1 MTAIDLTEEQSQA
14 ENGAYEEQSL
24 YLKYRPYRFD
34 DVLGQQNAVT
44 GLKKRVAEGT
54 VMSSHAYMFT
64 GSRGCGKTTSAR
76 ILAAAVNCERSTDGN
91 PCGECDQC
99 VAIMTG
105 RSTGDVYEL
114 NAAENRGIDAMR
126 AIIDTM
132 PMGSPGR
139 YKIYIFDEVHRLTAD
154 AASALL
160 KPLEEP
166 PSDNI
171 IFILA
176 TTDPEQV
183 LDTIRS
189 RCTQVS
195 FRDISDDDLLGLV
208 RRISRGESMDLT
220 EGQLLEAVAAGN
232 GSARDAISALESV
245 SLGMGFSVN
254 ETLHSLLDA
263 CIRRDISAGLL
274 SIATADAEGSVNYR
288 ALVTKMFA
296 FWRDAMIYSSN
307 ADLVPPKSEQV
318 EELLERASKMGMV
331 PISRNL
337 NTLAGAIAQMK
348 REGGHR
354 ILLEGAFTSM
364 MVPASRS
371 QWDAVVSDIE
381 DLREEVSEGFA
392 SLRREIASSI
402 SRSAAGSDPW
412 SASDS
417 AFATQEQEGLS
428 WPEAADPIPEGDDE
442 DDSKEAPV
450 VERAPAQTA
459 ESEPSAPSLDLDEF
473 ISRWD
478 DLMEGYTTRW
488 ANSLRKAEVEH
499 DDEGFIIVTKR
510 PVLEKVQR
518 RVLEDLALDVAV
530 TFESE

>member
-14 ENGAYEEQSL
+14 EQNAYGEQSL
-24 YLKYRPYRFD
+24 YLKYRPHSFG
-34 DVLGQQNAVT
+34 DVLGQQNAVA

-54 VMSSHAYMFT
+54 IMSSHAYMFT

-76 ILAAAVNCERSTDGN
+76 ILAAAVNCLHSIDGD
-91 PCGECDQC
+91 PCGSCDQC
-99 VAIMTG
+99 VAIMSG

-126 AIIDTM
+126 SIIDTM

-139 YKIYIFDEVHRLTAD
+139 YKVYIFDEVHRLTPD

-195 FRDISDDDLLGLV
+195 FRDISDDDLLDLV
-208 RRISRGESMDLT
+208 SRISEKESMELA
-220 EGQLLEAVAAGN
+220 ENQLMEAVAAGN

-274 SIATADAEGSVNYR
+274 SIAAADAEGSVNYR
-288 ALVTKMFA
+288 ALVSKMFA
-296 FWRDAMIYSSN
+296 FWRDAMIYNSN
-307 ADLVPPKSEQV
+307 PDLVPSKSETI

-337 NTLAGAIAQMK
+337 NTLAATIAQMK

-381 DLREEVSEGFA
+381 DLREEIAEGFA
-392 SLRREIASSI
+392 ALRR
-402 SRSAAGSDPW
+402 D
-412 SASDS
+412 
-417 AFATQEQEGLS
+417 FATAPRPATEGNP
-428 WPEAADPIPEGDDE
+428 WPSDGGKSAPAEDADWPGVDPVPEGDDDE
-442 DDSKEAPV
+442 EESTPEEAPSAVERSSKSTDSK
-450 VERAPAQTA
+450 
-459 ESEPSAPSLDLDEF
+459 PSMTLDEF
-473 ISRWD
+473 IDKWD

-488 ANSLRKAEVEH
+488 ANSLRKAEVEQ
-499 DDEGFIIVTKR
+499 EGEAFIIVTSR
-510 PVLEKVQR
+510 PVLEKVQG
-518 RVLEDLALDVAV
+518 RVLKDLDLDVTV
-530 TFESE
+530 TFEHD